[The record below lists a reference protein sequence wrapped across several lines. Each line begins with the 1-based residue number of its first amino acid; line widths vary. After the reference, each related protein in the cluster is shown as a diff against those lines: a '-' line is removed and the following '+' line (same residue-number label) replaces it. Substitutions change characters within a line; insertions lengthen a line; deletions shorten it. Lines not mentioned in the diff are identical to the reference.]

1 MTLLIFFSFFFFA
14 VKVLWRLTQK
24 VFRAKHLRKTMRG
37 LHLKEELGII
47 HGVGGLTCFH
57 QWRQTSV
64 VLDVGTIKR
73 KVFLET
79 NGFTKFN
86 Y

>member
-1 MTLLIFFSFFFFA
+1 
-14 VKVLWRLTQK
+14 
-24 VFRAKHLRKTMRG
+24 MRG

-47 HGVGGLTCFH
+47 HAVCGLTCFH
-57 QWRQTSV
+57 QWRQTWI

-79 NGFTKFN
+79 NEFTNFN
-86 Y
+86 YLHKYTG